1 MLFRST
7 LRYLCEPRQ
16 RRVTEQEIWE
26 DILREFAKHDD
37 IELAYIT
44 RRGFN
49 NVTEGKPGARAADQ
63 VPGRIDAERSPLMGG
78 S

>member
-1 MLFRST
+1 VRAAPASRHRAGDLG
-7 LRYLCEPRQ
+7 
-16 RRVTEQEIWE
+16 

-49 NVTEGKPGARAADQ
+49 NVTEGKPGARAGEL
-63 VPGRIDAERSPLMGG
+63 PGRVDAERSPLMGG